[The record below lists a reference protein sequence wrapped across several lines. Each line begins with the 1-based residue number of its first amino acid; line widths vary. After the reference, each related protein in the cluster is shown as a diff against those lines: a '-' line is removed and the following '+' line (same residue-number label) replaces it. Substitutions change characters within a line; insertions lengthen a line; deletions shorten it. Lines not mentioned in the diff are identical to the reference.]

1 MSSRAGD
8 AGQIVI
14 FGESEN
20 DRKAIAAL
28 VQGLCPNA
36 HVKTLRHPLVLK
48 NVPPDAMPR
57 RAERVAEAVRAEAAR
72 RPVRCVFAHEDADA
86 VEPRHRAVAE
96 RIEQA
101 LRDAGTPGRVH
112 AVVPAWE
119 IEAWWFL
126 WPDLVGR
133 CSRRWV
139 EPRVGTRPGKIINAK
154 EKLKRAVRP
163 SGLPSKQRA
172 RFPDYRES
180 DSIEIAKTI
189 RDTRSAN
196 RPERGLSQSYDRFRD
211 SVADCCSRPL
221 RTASTG

>member
-1 MSSRAGD
+1 MSSRARD

-28 VQGLCPNA
+28 VEGLCPDA
-36 HVKTLRHPLVLK
+36 YVKALRRPLVLLK
-48 NVPPDAMPR
+48 NVRPEAMPKQ
-57 RAERVAEAVRAEAAR
+57 AERLAEAARAEAAR
-72 RPVRCVFAHEDADA
+72 RPIRCVFAHEDADA
-86 VEPRHRAVAE
+86 VEPKHNVIAE

-101 LRDAGTPGRVH
+101 LRDAGTPGKVH

-126 WPDLVGR
+126 WPDLVGL
-133 CSRRWV
+133 CSRRWI
-139 EPRVGTRPGKIINAK
+139 EPRVGTRPGRITDAK

-163 SGLPSKQRA
+163 SGLTAKQRA

-180 DSIEIAKTI
+180 DSIKIAETI

-196 RPERGLSQSYDRFRD
+196 RPDRGLSHSYDRFRD

-221 RTASTG
+221 REGS